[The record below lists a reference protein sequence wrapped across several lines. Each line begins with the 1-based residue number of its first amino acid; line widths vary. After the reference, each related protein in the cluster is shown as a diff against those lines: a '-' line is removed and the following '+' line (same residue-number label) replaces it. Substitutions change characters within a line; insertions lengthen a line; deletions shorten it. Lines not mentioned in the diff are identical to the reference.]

1 MGWSEDREIG
11 PPHEPAVTN
20 VWPISA
26 RDPTISAMRTFA
38 LAYPNALAGTFYRRH
53 PWGREIPDTGGLVI
67 YTNHVN
73 GLLDADM
80 PLFLTDRHQFFL
92 AKPSLFRMP
101 GIGWVI
107 RTVGA
112 IPIYRQ
118 KDKVDMSKNTDSF
131 REIHRVLREGGA
143 ISLYP
148 EGESRLSFRVRP
160 FKTGAA
166 RMVLGAQD
174 PKGAPIQF
182 VPVSLLYEEQETFL
196 CRVHLWVGEP
206 FDLMPWMDEYAA
218 DGRTTVRKV
227 TEQLHERLDELSIPV
242 DGPENF
248 RVLLNADRILS
259 DSPDG
264 TAPRVRKLAQAWESF
279 AKDDKAAADL
289 LGQRLVSLGTEF
301 ESLGLEARDLQ
312 GPALNRSLGQRLT
325 AAFSLL
331 MVVLLFPILGPP
343 TALACLIAR
352 IGRDTPDK
360 LVTVTVIATSVLVPV
375 WGIVLAY
382 LLTLMES
389 PLPGFW
395 ATLVGLWALAYTTR
409 RLSLAWKKPRP
420 LKRALTGLGLLG
432 RKQSMCD
439 LWKRKQELRDELQSL
454 FPGC

>member
-1 MGWSEDREIG
+1 
-11 PPHEPAVTN
+11 
-20 VWPISA
+20 
-26 RDPTISAMRTFA
+26 MRTLA
-38 LAYPNALAGTFYRRH
+38 LAYPDALAGTFYRRH
-53 PWGREIPDTGGLVI
+53 PWGQVIPDAGGLVI

-101 GIGWVI
+101 GLGWLI

-118 KDKVDMSKNTDSF
+118 KDRVDMSKNTDSF

-148 EGESRLSFRVRP
+148 EGESRLGFRVRP

-196 CRVHLWVGEP
+196 SRVHLWVGES

-218 DGRTTVRKV
+218 DGRDIVRKV
-227 TEQLHERLDELSIPV
+227 TEQLHDRLENLSIPV
-242 DGPENF
+242 DGPDEF

-264 TAPRVRKLAQAWESF
+264 TAPRVRKLALAWEGF
-279 AKDDKAAADL
+279 ARRDQAAADRMS
-289 LGQRLVSLGTEF
+289 QRLISLGAAF

-312 GPALNRSLGQRLT
+312 GPTLNRTSSQRLT

-331 MVVLLFPILGPP
+331 MVVLLLPILGPP
-343 TALACLIAR
+343 TALARLIAR

-360 LVTVTVIATSVLVPV
+360 LVTVTVIATSVLVPI

-382 LLTLMES
+382 LLTLVES

-395 ATLVGLWALAYTTR
+395 GTLLGLWALTYSTR
-409 RLSLAWKKPRP
+409 RLSLAWEKPRP
-420 LKRALTGLGLLG
+420 LKRALTGLGLFG
-432 RKQSMCD
+432 RKQGMCD
-439 LWKRKQELRDELQSL
+439 LWKRKQELRNELRSL
-454 FPGC
+454 FPSC